1 MISVRFETVYQ
12 IGVLNHGKSK
22 NLRRLY
28 QPRQRGLLHEVQKTQ
43 KRIQGLVCRRGACSG
58 KAACGKQKVRG
69 SRRYFAIPSAS
80 FLLHG
85 YLYFT
90 AMPVW

>member
-28 QPRQRGLLHEVQKTQ
+28 QPWPRGLLYEVQATQ
-43 KRIQGLVCRRGACSG
+43 KRIQRLVR
-58 KAACGKQKVRG
+58 
-69 SRRYFAIPSAS
+69 
-80 FLLHG
+80 
-85 YLYFT
+85 
-90 AMPVW
+90 